1 MSELLKV
8 EDLHVSVEG
17 KQILKG
23 VNLSINPGEVHVVMG
38 TNGSGKSTLMNTIM
52 ANPVYEVND
61 GKIYFEGDDIT
72 SEGPDKRAK
81 RGIFMSFQYPDEI
94 PGVKLRDF
102 LRISREQLTGEKPSI
117 LKFNKELSSE
127 MEKLELSEDYADRYT
142 NVGFSGGERKKTEIL
157 QMKITNPKLAMLD
170 ETDSGLDVDAVRI
183 VAKGIKE
190 FISDDNALIIITHH
204 SQELLKNIDVDYVHI
219 IKDGKILETGDASL
233 MDKIAL
239 EGYEWIGE

>member
-102 LRISREQLTGEKPSI
+102 LRISREQLTGEKASI

>member
-102 LRISREQLTGEKPSI
+102 LRISREQLTGEKASI
-117 LKFNKELSSE
+117 LKFNKELSTE

>member
-1 MSELLKV
+1 MSELLKI
-8 EDLHVSVEG
+8 EDLHVSVED

-52 ANPVYEVND
+52 ANPVYEVTD

-72 SEGPDKRAK
+72 NEGPDKRAK

-219 IKDGKILETGDASL
+219 IKEGKILETGDASL

>member
-1 MSELLKV
+1 MSKLLKV

-102 LRISREQLTGEKPSI
+102 LRISREQLTGEKASI